1 MSYRNPAIIKDTS
14 GELYGQAAANV
25 GRSLARGVEMAG
37 SRREQQR
44 KQADADRK
52 RTQQIG
58 YGIQSKAYE
67 SRNKVYTELLKK
79 EPGLAEQFKEQTE
92 ALLMGNDEIGMGA
105 IEARTIL
112 ATGQNLDMEEKQRL
126 QEVINRYEVF
136 QSGLQGNSGKI
147 QAEVQLYQSTSP
159 GEFDDKYRWAGS
171 NEFERTTSQ
180 LAASALAN
188 EEIPGARYEKKLYT
202 PTSNGEQVV
211 GIKIYVDPNNPSNK
225 GKYDNEEVYPR
236 NENGEIELEWKK
248 DLNKWD
254 EGLLEE
260 IVASPD
266 SISMFKNAG
275 ITDKNNGWSENQF
288 LDLKG
293 KSRPIKGLNGKDMTV
308 ISRDLNVPGWLDN
321 DVLQDEIKS
330 KAEGFQDM
338 GDSDLASFMSVKMK
352 VGGFNIT
359 EFRKQTREEQL
370 FQIEKELNEDF
381 IIQKTGGLGKR
392 EASSDEPGAVID
404 PLNPIKEVDGEE
416 VENFVIYSQDSKP
429 TITQT
434 SSNESNNESN
444 NKNPSFV
451 SAKYKINQLVEN
463 GITNKDSSES
473 KKFFIGK
480 KIAGKTVSDVEID
493 QQTGNI
499 TLKYTDGGSKIRSLG
514 GFIDINLNSRN
525 DFISLME
532 QIIARGGDPT
542 QKEILEIRA
551 MEEIIKQLKFPG
563 DDSIG
568 KFVRTDED
576 VRPPL
581 VPINNKKK

>member
-25 GRSLARGVEMAG
+25 GRSLARGMEMAG

-67 SRNKVYTELLKK
+67 SRNKIYTELLKT

-105 IEARTIL
+105 IEARTML
-112 ATGQNLDMEEKQRL
+112 ATGQNLDMKEKQRL

-136 QSGLQGNSGKI
+136 QSGLQGNAGKI

-293 KSRPIKGLNGKDMTV
+293 KSRPIKGLNGKNMTV

-404 PLNPIKEVDGEE
+404 PLNPTKKVDGEE

-434 SSNESNNESN
+434 SSNESNNKTIPDYISTIKLPMIKKTGPKAEGSKVFIDLDKLEIALSKPPAN
-444 NKNPSFV
+444 I
-451 SAKYKINQLVEN
+451 KYKSSTTTGGNKGRVFTKTID
-463 GITNKDSSES
+463 GADRDITIYDN
-473 KKFFIGK
+473 
-480 KIAGKTVSDVEID
+480 A
-493 QQTGNI
+493 
-499 TLKYTDGGSKIRSLG
+499 
-514 GFIDINLNSRN
+514 
-525 DFISLME
+525 
-532 QIIARGGDPT
+532 
-542 QKEILEIRA
+542 
-551 MEEIIKQLKFPG
+551 
-563 DDSIG
+563 
-568 KFVRTDED
+568 TDEE
-576 VRPPL
+576 VRAQL
-581 VPINNKKK
+581 EFLETGGNKKPEKKPEVNVDEFDFAMTTKG

>member
-25 GRSLARGVEMAG
+25 GRSLARGMEMAG
-37 SRREQQR
+37 SRRQQQR

-67 SRNKVYTELLKK
+67 SRNKIYTELLKK

-105 IEARTIL
+105 IEARTML
-112 ATGQNLDMEEKQRL
+112 ATGQNLDMKEKQRL

-136 QSGLQGNSGKI
+136 QSGLQGNAGKI

-404 PLNPIKEVDGEE
+404 PLNPTKKVDGEE

-434 SSNESNNESN
+434 SSNESNN
-444 NKNPSFV
+444 KTIPDYV
-451 SAKYKINQLVEN
+451 STIKLPMIKKTGPKAEGSKVFIDLDKLEIALSKPPANIKYKSSTTTGGNKGRVFTKTID
-463 GITNKDSSES
+463 GADRDITIYDN
-473 KKFFIGK
+473 
-480 KIAGKTVSDVEID
+480 A
-493 QQTGNI
+493 
-499 TLKYTDGGSKIRSLG
+499 
-514 GFIDINLNSRN
+514 
-525 DFISLME
+525 
-532 QIIARGGDPT
+532 
-542 QKEILEIRA
+542 
-551 MEEIIKQLKFPG
+551 
-563 DDSIG
+563 
-568 KFVRTDED
+568 TDEE
-576 VRPPL
+576 VRAQL
-581 VPINNKKK
+581 EFLETGVNKKPEKKPEVNIDEFDFAMTTKD